1 MSRIIIDNQSSRPDT
16 HALRL
21 VAAVV
26 EGGKI
31 SNNGK
36 QHCYHTAFS
45 SGVSVSS
52 FLNKTSERFVV
63 MDIEEGT

>member
-1 MSRIIIDNQSSRPDT
+1 MSRIIVENNSSKPDA
-16 HALRL
+16 HALQL
-21 VAAVV
+21 VVMVV
-26 EGGKI
+26 NAGKI

-45 SGVSVSS
+45 SGASVST

-63 MDIEEGT
+63 TDTGGQA